1 MMRLA
6 PPCFAL
12 AAIGLLAACDEPVD
26 PLKVASKDF
35 AESEI
40 AGHMMAALAQD
51 AGIPVERRIP
61 FGTSAEVFEAIKQG
75 QVDLYLEY
83 NGTALAYTG
92 QAPLKDGDASFARV
106 KELFDPLGLAWLDRL
121 GFAND
126 YGLVM
131 RPETAEAEG
140 IESISD
146 VGRIQG
152 LVMAIDSTFAERP
165 LDGYAP
171 LVRRYALNAND
182 PLVFDTADGG
192 KDKIVQALLEGEAQ
206 VAELFTTDAEIDAYG
221 LKVLDDDLGF
231 FPVYEPAPVVRQGA
245 LTRFPQLREAMAKLA
260 GAVTTAEMRRLNAA
274 VTLEGQSPESVAVAF
289 LSDKGLLN
297 ADGGGGDDPASGDA
311 MRLALEPDDS
321 LSGPVGR
328 AVRAARTAFEDTA
341 LQLDRAADP
350 LEAVRDGEARIG
362 IVSADA
368 FYTAAGGEPV
378 EQGGVEAL
386 GVVGYKLLH
395 LIVPNDGPND
405 LEAVDRLGVGA
416 PGSASDRTARL
427 ILAGLGIES
436 NVTIVNQEGDV
447 AARAAA
453 LDGGEVDALL
463 VMAPDGDP
471 EVAGV
476 MANHR
481 LLGLNAWTKSPAALR
496 FSFLRPVRLAADT
509 YPGMSDAIDTVSAQM
524 VLIGPAAREGEF
536 GERGPQ
542 STGTEPAQVLQDAQI
557 TALRDAYGTMEL
569 VDPALPQATILA
581 PQLEERTTS
590 IVADPWTS
598 ITNLLVV
605 MLIIGLFYL
614 LVAEPRVR
622 FSRETIKRETNS

>member
-6 PPCFAL
+6 PCFAL
-12 AAIGLLAACDEPVD
+12 AALGLLAACDEPVD

-92 QAPLKDGDASFARV
+92 QAPLQDGDASFARV

-152 LVMAIDSTFAERP
+152 LVMAIDSTFVERP

-182 PLVFDTADGG
+182 PLVFDTAEGG

-206 VAELFTTDAEIDAYG
+206 VGELFTTDAEIDAYG
-221 LKVLDDDLGF
+221 LKVLDDDLDF
-231 FPVYEPAPVVRQGA
+231 FPVYEPAPVVRQDTLA
-245 LTRFPQLREAMAKLA
+245 RFPQLREALAKLT
-260 GAVTTAEMRRLNAA
+260 GAITTAEMRGLNSA
-274 VTLEGQSPESVAVAF
+274 VTLGGQSPESVAVAF

-297 ADGGGGDDPASGDA
+297 TDGGGDGAPSGDA
-311 MRLALEPDDS
+311 MKLALEPDDS

-328 AVRAARTAFEDTA
+328 AVRAARAAFEDTT
-341 LQLDRAADP
+341 LQIDRTADP
-350 LEAVRDGEARIG
+350 LDAVRDGKAQIG

-368 FYTAAGGEPV
+368 FYTASGGKPV
-378 EQGGVEAL
+378 EQGGAEAL

-395 LIVPNDGPND
+395 LIAPNGGPND
-405 LEAVDRLGVGA
+405 LEAVGRLGVGIS
-416 PGSASDRTARL
+416 GSASDRTARL
-427 ILAGLGIES
+427 ILSGLEIEGKIA
-436 NVTIVNQEGDV
+436 IVNQEGDI

-453 LDGGEVDALL
+453 LDNGEVDALL
-463 VMAPDGDP
+463 VMAPNGDP

-481 LLGLNAWTKSPAALR
+481 LLSLRSWTESTAALR
-496 FSFLRPVRLAADT
+496 FSFLRPVRLAAGT
-509 YPGMSDAIDTVSAQM
+509 YPGMKDAIDTVSAQI
-524 VLIGPAAREGEF
+524 VLIGPAARQNQF

-542 STGTEPAQVLQDAQI
+542 TTGSEPAQTLQDAQI
-557 TALRDAYGTMEL
+557 TALRDAYGKMEL
-569 VDPALPQATILA
+569 VDPALPQAAILA
-581 PQLEERTTS
+581 PQLQEQTTS

-605 MLIIGLFYL
+605 LLIIALFYL
-614 LVAEPRVR
+614 LVAEPKVR
-622 FSRETIKRETNS
+622 FSRETIKKEANP